1 MRMFAHSLRGAL
13 AVLGLAFDEDETP
26 PRPPCVIADLD
37 LDLDLDRPA
46 EAFEALRRIV
56 EAGRHPL
63 DLAA

>member
-1 MRMFAHSLRGAL
+1 MRMFARSLRGAL

-26 PRPPCVIADLD
+26 PRPACVIA
-37 LDLDLDRPA
+37 DLDLDRPA

-56 EAGRHPL
+56 EAGPDPL